1 MSKKKQVKKTPK
13 KDKKQDLIINSNK
26 LTHSAKNQKAY
37 IQYMQDQGVENVND
51 LNFKRLNCDIPKE
64 LHCWLNVY
72 ARSNT
77 SEYKSMTEIVI
88 DLLGKFAK
96 QRGFKIKNSGCECE

>member
-1 MSKKKQVKKTPK
+1 MSKKKQIKKK
-13 KDKKQDLIINSNK
+13 MKRDKKQDLIIHINK
-26 LTHSAKNQKAY
+26 LTDSKKNQKAY
-37 IQYMQDQGVENVND
+37 IQYMQDQGVENINY

-72 ARSNT
+72 ARSNP

-88 DLLGKFAK
+88 HSLDKFAK
-96 QRGFKIKNSGCECE
+96 QRGFKIKNSGNECE